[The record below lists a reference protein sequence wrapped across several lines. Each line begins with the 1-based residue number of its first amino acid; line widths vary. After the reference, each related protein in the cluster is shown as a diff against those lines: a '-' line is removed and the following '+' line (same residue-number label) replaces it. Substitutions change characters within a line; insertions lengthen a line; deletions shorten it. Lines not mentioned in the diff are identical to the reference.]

1 MSSKPRFGARV
12 HKYHAK
18 PQWICTECGEQHS
31 SKRPL
36 CSTCKTETLQHF
48 ASKGEA
54 GRYQELRLALL
65 AGAITDLELHPRY
78 PLKVYGAHVAIYEAD
93 FRYKDGSGKTIIE
106 DFKGVQTPVF
116 KIKRKLLEALY
127 DVKLTLV
134 K

>member
-1 MSSKPRFGARV
+1 MPSKPRFGARV

-36 CSTCKTETLQHF
+36 CGACRTPTLQHF

-54 GRYQELRLALL
+54 RRYQELRLAIR
-65 AGAITDLELHPRY
+65 AGAITDLTLHNRY
-78 PLKVYGAHVAIYEAD
+78 PLVVNGVHVGIYEDD
-93 FRYKDGSGKTIIE
+93 FSYKDGSGETIIE
-106 DFKGVQTPVF
+106 DFKGVQTPLF
-116 KIKRKLLEALY
+116 KLKRKLLEALY